1 MCSKVKLAIVEDS
14 QSFAETLRMYFA
26 MSEAVELAFVTD
38 DLQLLSDLCREH
50 RPDVI
55 LLDYD
60 LGSFTGID
68 ALKLIHPRYPD
79 SKVLMFTVMSED
91 ENIFSA
97 ITCGASGYLLKSTS
111 LPEIEAAVLEAHQGG
126 SPLTPKIATRVL
138 DLFRRSNLSQQPL
151 KSLTVRENEILK
163 ALSEGMAYKQVASEL
178 NISLGTVRTHIE
190 NIYKKLEVNSKA
202 GAVAMYLRHNR

>member
-1 MCSKVKLAIVEDS
+1 
-14 QSFAETLRMYFA
+14 

-97 ITCGASGYLLKSTS
+97 ITCGASGYLLKSTP